1 MATAEGGT
9 APGPSTGPRPPAG
22 APEGAGATAESQGG
36 AGGGLGG
43 NAGARKLVWLGLA
56 LVLLLALGLR
66 LWGIRQGLPYAY
78 NSDEDAHFVPRA
90 IGMLTLG
97 WNPHYF
103 VNPPAY
109 TDLLR
114 LAFGAW
120 FGGRVGVS
128 HTFAVNPTAVFTL
141 ARVCA
146 ALLGTFAVWLLYLAG
161 ARLFDRG
168 VALLAAALEAVA
180 FLPVFYAHLAL
191 NDVPTLAPLT
201 LSLLGTAGVLRKGRA
216 RDYAIAGVGLGLGCA
231 TKYTGGIVLLPLL
244 AAAAAQYLA
253 PTPRRTAGAD
263 GVAAEGEGT
272 GGRVAAAGTGPPR
285 ARPAGRPVVVGLAL
299 AGAAALV
306 AFLIADPYSV
316 LDFHAFEQ
324 GLAHQSSLSGE
335 AQGKLGAGGG
345 VGQTGLVYYLWSLT
359 WGLGWV
365 PALAAL
371 AGAVIVW
378 WREHRLGWLLVPAPL
393 LFLLFMGSEGRYF
406 GRWLLPIFPILC
418 LLAAFAALSCARAL
432 ARATLRMIDK
442 WGSGASSSGRS
453 RPLSQQL
460 IHPAEPARPAELIQ
474 INPVPARS
482 RVVLV
487 VFTALAV
494 LALCAQGVIYSVHSG
509 LILSRADTRSLAR
522 SWMVAHV
529 PVGAKVVVEPIVPD
543 EWVQDVGHPT
553 LAVPDGD
560 RWLKYRSLLSRITPS
575 GALSHSEGH
584 VVSLEN
590 YELTLAPSL
599 IPYYEREGYCW
610 VVSGSAESG
619 RAFADPARAPLA
631 VAYYRALARAGT
643 VVYHASPYRAG
654 ARPVAFNF
662 DWSFDYYPLSYVR
675 PGPEV
680 TIYHLRGGRCVRG

>member
-1 MATAEGGT
+1 MATADRRRL
-9 APGPSTGPRPPAG
+9 AWA
-22 APEGAGATAESQGG
+22 A
-36 AGGGLGG
+36 
-43 NAGARKLVWLGLA
+43 LA
-56 LVLLLALGLR
+56 LVLLVALGLR

-78 NSDEDAHFVPRA
+78 NSDEDSHFVPRA

-114 LAFGAW
+114 LVFAAW
-120 FGGRVGVS
+120 FGGRAGVS

-146 ALLGTFAVWLLYLAG
+146 ALLGTLAVWLLYIAG

-180 FLPVFYAHLAL
+180 FLPVFYSHLAL

-216 RDYAIAGVGLGLGCA
+216 RDYLIAGVGLGLGCA
-231 TKYTGGIVLLPLL
+231 TKYTAGIALLPLL
-244 AAAAAQYLA
+244 AAAASQYLEA
-253 PTPRRTAGAD
+253 P
-263 GVAAEGEGT
+263 
-272 GGRVAAAGTGPPR
+272 AAAR
-285 ARPAGRPVVVGLAL
+285 RVLVGLAL
-299 AGAAALV
+299 AGAAALA

-335 AQGKLGAGGG
+335 AQGKLGAPREG
-345 VGQTGLVYYLWSLT
+345 GLVYYLWSLT

-365 PALAAL
+365 PAIAAL
-371 AGAVIVW
+371 AGAMMVW
-378 WREHRLGWLLVPAPL
+378 RRERKLGWLLVPAPL
-393 LFLLFMGSEGRYF
+393 LYLLFMGSEGRYF

-418 LLAAFAALSCARAL
+418 LLAAFAALQAARLVARA
-432 ARATLRMIDK
+432 AWAIRAHD
-442 WGSGASSSGRS
+442 A
-453 RPLSQQL
+453 Q
-460 IHPAEPARPAELIQ
+460 PAQPARPAEPIP
-474 INPVPARS
+474 INAPDRRNRS
-482 RVVLV
+482 RETPAFGGNPRFGQPRPGIALV
-487 VFTALAV
+487 ASTTLAV
-494 LALCAQGVIYSVHSG
+494 IALCAQGVLYSVHSG

-522 SWMVAHV
+522 LWMVAHV
-529 PVGAKVVVEPIVPD
+529 PVGAKVVVEPVVPD

-553 LAVPDGD
+553 LTVPDGD
-560 RWLKYRSLLSRITPS
+560 RWMKYRSLLSRITPS
-575 GALSHSEGH
+575 GALSYSEGH

-599 IPYYEREGYCW
+599 VPYYEREGYCW

-619 RAFADPARAPLA
+619 RAFADPSRAPLA
-631 VAYYRALARAGT
+631 VAYYRALSRAGT
-643 VVYHASPYRAG
+643 VVYHASPYSAG
-654 ARPVAFNF
+654 ARSVAFNF
-662 DWSFDYYPLSYVR
+662 DWSFDYYPLSYAR

-680 TIYHLRGGRCVRG
+680 TIYRLRGGRCARG